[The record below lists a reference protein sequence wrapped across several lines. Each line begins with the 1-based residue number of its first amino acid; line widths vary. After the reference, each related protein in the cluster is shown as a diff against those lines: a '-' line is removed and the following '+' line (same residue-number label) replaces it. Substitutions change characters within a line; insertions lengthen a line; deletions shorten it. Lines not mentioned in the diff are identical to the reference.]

1 MEIAQL
7 KADKERLER
16 ELKALEGESQYVPTD
31 KNGLQSLHDLID
43 QERRKFKKALADER
57 ARSAEALDKQRAEM
71 QEQLRELK
79 WKTRQEETRAVTESS
94 IMRDPNA
101 EPANQRLLQ
110 EVKHLRD
117 TLSQER
123 QHAETTF
130 QELREEL
137 TLLRRQ
143 ASSKT
148 DSSSVV
154 RAWGMSSSI
163 NDTMDGKISRLES
176 SLAAVT
182 EERDHWRRRE
192 NEARREMRARDSS
205 LGSSAAS
212 TQPLAAAAQLSQSLR
227 EKERAL
233 EELREYEKEAEKFRS
248 QREDLQQKVSTLI
261 SEKAELHATISRLQ
275 GESMGGKEVMRGE
288 AETFRGE
295 LREKE
300 RALVKL
306 QKEHKRLQIM
316 AAGRSPAAQ
325 RKPAG
330 F

>member
-79 WKTRQEETRAVTESS
+79 WKTRQEETRALTESS

-110 EVKHLRD
+110 EVKNLRN

-182 EERDHWRRRE
+182 EERDLWRRRE

-205 LGSSAAS
+205 PGSSSAS
-212 TQPLAAAAQLSQSLR
+212 TQPLAAQLSQSLR
-227 EKERAL
+227 EKERVL
-233 EELREYEKEAEKFRS
+233 EELREYEEEAEKFRS

-288 AETFRGE
+288 AETLRGE

>member
-71 QEQLRELK
+71 QEQLRDLK
-79 WKTRQEETRAVTESS
+79 WKTRQEETRALTESS

-110 EVKHLRD
+110 EVKNLRN

-182 EERDHWRRRE
+182 EERDLWRRRE

-205 LGSSAAS
+205 LGSSSAS
-212 TQPLAAAAQLSQSLR
+212 TQPLAAQLSQSLR
-227 EKERAL
+227 EKERVL
-233 EELREYEKEAEKFRS
+233 EELREYEEEAKKFRS

-288 AETFRGE
+288 AETLRGE

>member
-163 NDTMDGKISRLES
+163 NDTMDGKITRLES

-182 EERDHWRRRE
+182 EERDLWRRRE

-205 LGSSAAS
+205 LGSSSAS
-212 TQPLAAAAQLSQSLR
+212 TQPLAAQLSQSLR
-227 EKERAL
+227 EKERVL
-233 EELREYEKEAEKFRS
+233 EELREYEEEAEKFRS

-288 AETFRGE
+288 AETLRGE

-316 AAGRSPAAQ
+316 AAGRSPAVQ

>member
-43 QERRKFKKALADER
+43 QERWKFKKALADER

-79 WKTRQEETRAVTESS
+79 WKTRQEETRALTESS

-110 EVKHLRD
+110 EVKNLRN

-182 EERDHWRRRE
+182 EERDLWRRRE

-205 LGSSAAS
+205 LGSSSAS
-212 TQPLAAAAQLSQSLR
+212 TQPLAAQLSQSLR
-227 EKERAL
+227 EKERVL
-233 EELREYEKEAEKFRS
+233 EELREYEEEAEKFRS

-288 AETFRGE
+288 AETLRGE

>member
-16 ELKALEGESQYVPTD
+16 ELKALEGESPYVPTD

-79 WKTRQEETRAVTESS
+79 WKTRQEETRALTESS

-110 EVKHLRD
+110 EVKNLRN

-182 EERDHWRRRE
+182 EERDLWRRRE
-192 NEARREMRARDSS
+192 NEARREMRATRDSS
-205 LGSSAAS
+205 LGSSSAS
-212 TQPLAAAAQLSQSLR
+212 TQPLAAQLSQSLR
-227 EKERAL
+227 EKERVL
-233 EELREYEKEAEKFRS
+233 EELREYEEEAEKFRS

-288 AETFRGE
+288 AETLRGE

>member
-79 WKTRQEETRAVTESS
+79 WKTRQEETRALTESS

-110 EVKHLRD
+110 EVKNLRN

-182 EERDHWRRRE
+182 EERDLWRRRE

-205 LGSSAAS
+205 LGSSSAS
-212 TQPLAAAAQLSQSLR
+212 TQPLAAQLSQSLR
-227 EKERAL
+227 EKERVL
-233 EELREYEKEAEKFRS
+233 EELREYEEEAEKFRS

-261 SEKAELHATISRLQ
+261 SEKAELHAIISRLQ

-288 AETFRGE
+288 AETLRGE